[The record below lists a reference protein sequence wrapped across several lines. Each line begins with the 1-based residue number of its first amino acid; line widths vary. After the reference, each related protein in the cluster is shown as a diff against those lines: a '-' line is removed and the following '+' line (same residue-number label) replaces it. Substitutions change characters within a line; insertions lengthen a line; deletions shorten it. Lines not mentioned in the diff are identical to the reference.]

1 MIKAL
6 KLFGVV
12 DASYGKEEYCGF
24 VMYDKAGKLIAAQD
38 FYKNEKVL
46 SMTEEEVRLKYTF
59 QEKEAENYE
68 EMGRKHGFYI
78 LPARSDLYLSEKL
91 LELQPYYKKMIGL
104 VLTCTAFGKPVWYT
118 YDVHREDPEEN
129 LPDRNITYPPP
140 YRIIYPILVPALNE
154 KEIREYLQDERLLL
168 ALWGL
173 DLNNHE
179 TWFQKS
185 YWLDN
190 YLYDPRLAS
199 RIY

>member
-6 KLFGVV
+6 KLFAVV
-12 DASYGKEEYCGF
+12 DACYGKEEYCGF
-24 VMYDKAGKLIAAQD
+24 VMYEDGKLAAAQD

-104 VLTCTAFGKPVWYT
+104 VLTCTAQGKPVWYT
-118 YDVHREDPEEN
+118 FDAYQENPEEN
-129 LPDRNITYPPP
+129 LPDHDIPYPPP
-140 YRIIYPILVPALNE
+140 YRVIYPMLVPVLNE
-154 KEIREYLQDERLLL
+154 KEIREYIMKDYQFL
-168 ALWGL
+168 ASLGL
-173 DLNNHE
+173 DLNSHE
-179 TWFQKS
+179 TWFQKP

-190 YLYDPRLAS
+190 YLYNPKLVS
-199 RIY
+199 HIY

>member
-24 VMYDKAGKLIAAQD
+24 VMYEDGKLAAAQD

-59 QEKEAENYE
+59 QVKTAENYE

-78 LPARSDLYLSEKL
+78 LPARSHLYLSEKL

-104 VLTCTAFGKPVWYT
+104 VLTCTAQGKPVWYT

-154 KEIREYLQDERLLL
+154 KEIREYLQYERLLL

>member
-6 KLFGVV
+6 KLFAVV
-12 DASYGKEEYCGF
+12 DEYYGEEEYCGF
-24 VMYDKAGKLIAAQD
+24 VMYDENGKLIAAQD

-46 SMTEEEVRLKYTF
+46 SMTEEEVRLKYIF

-104 VLTCTAFGKPVWYT
+104 VLTCTAQGKPVWYT
-118 YDVHREDPEEN
+118 FDAYQENPEEN
-129 LPDRNITYPPP
+129 LPDHDIPYPPP
-140 YRIIYPILVPALNE
+140 YRVIYPMLVPVLNE
-154 KEIREYLQDERLLL
+154 KEIREYIMKDYQFL
-168 ALWGL
+168 ASWGL
-173 DLNNHE
+173 DLNSHE
-179 TWFQKS
+179 TWFQKP

-190 YLYDPRLAS
+190 YLYNPKLVS
-199 RIY
+199 HIY